1 MAHAH
6 VKTVETHQIQG
17 VHDKH
22 RLGIYVQLIAHG
34 KVQRRENRSQSFGQE
49 KFFFFVYICF
59 TAEPITRLAAA
70 YVKKM

>member
-49 KFFFFVYICF
+49 KFFSSFIFVSQQNQS
-59 TAEPITRLAAA
+59 PDSRLH
-70 YVKKM
+70 M